1 MAAGITGLLI
11 FLYLFFMY
19 QRAITQV
26 NDGINALESNMLA
39 IFNDNE
45 LIADAAGVR
54 YQQLKSNNLCG
65 NLSDFRPRNRDEW
78 GINADG
84 RF

>member
-1 MAAGITGLLI
+1 MAAGVTGLLI

-54 YQQLKSNNLCG
+54 YQQLKVITC
-65 NLSDFRPRNRDEW
+65 
-78 GINADG
+78 AVT
-84 RF
+84 